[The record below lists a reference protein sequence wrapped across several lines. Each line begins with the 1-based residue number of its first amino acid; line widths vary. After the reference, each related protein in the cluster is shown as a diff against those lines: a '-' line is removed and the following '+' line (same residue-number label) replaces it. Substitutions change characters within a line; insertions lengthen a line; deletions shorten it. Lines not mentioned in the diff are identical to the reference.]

1 MAGFMLRALRNF
13 RPGDFIEVGDHFG
26 RVSDRG
32 LFHVEIQHEDRD
44 LTTLPNLYLITNPV
58 KVSRSTGTIVSAD
71 VSLGYDVSRRKI
83 EKLLIEAG
91 GKAGLKEPFVQVIE
105 LGDFSVTY
113 RASGMLEETREIISA
128 RSLLRQMMLDSLHEG
143 GVEIVS
149 PTFMNTR
156 ALSERMRM
164 IPKSDLAEAGIETTV
179 PEELVFDKAEQ
190 AESLEKLRERY
201 ESMGEEIEAT
211 KKRCEDAI
219 YDSEKQALKGELE
232 RLELSR
238 QRLAEYIKK
247 RDGEKKE

>member
-1 MAGFMLRALRNF
+1 M
-13 RPGDFIEVGDHFG
+13 
-26 RVSDRG
+26 
-32 LFHVEIQHEDRD
+32 
-44 LTTLPNLYLITNPV
+44 
-58 KVSRSTGTIVSAD
+58 
-71 VSLGYDVSRRKI
+71 
-83 EKLLIEAG
+83 
-91 GKAGLKEPFVQVIE
+91 
-105 LGDFSVTY
+105 
-113 RASGMLEETREIISA
+113 
-128 RSLLRQMMLDSLHEG
+128 
-143 GVEIVS
+143 EIVS

-164 IPKSDLAEAGIETTV
+164 IPESDLAEAGVETTV

-211 KKRCEDAI
+211 KKRCEDAV

-238 QRLAEYIKK
+238 KRLAEYIKK